1 MTPAGAR
8 ARSVTP
14 AVASSGGGPG
24 PSPTPGRST
33 GTCTGT
39 DTNAGTSPGSGTNA
53 GHDNSPGPTSP
64 NPRNTR
70 RRRYRG
76 SETAW
81 AAFFLAPTAV
91 GLGVFYLWPVLQ
103 TCYYSFTTW
112 GPFGGHTFTGLAN
125 YRALLH
131 DPELRSAFVNTLW
144 YCLLGL
150 AGIPIALVLA
160 AVLARPGRR
169 GVGFYR
175 ALLFLPVV
183 TMPVAVAIVWRWLYA
198 GDYGLVNT
206 LLGKAGI
213 HGPYWISDQHT
224 ALIAVAVV
232 GLWSGVGYT
241 MVILMAGLESIPRQY
256 YEAAQIDG
264 AGPVRQFFALTL
276 PLLSPSL
283 FFVTVLSV
291 IGTLQTFDLVYV
303 LIGGT
308 NPALPQTRSVVYLFY
323 QDAFVNNNRGYAA
336 AIALVLLLVT
346 VALTGFQFRLQ
357 KRWVHYA

>member
-1 MTPAGAR
+1 VTVAGATARPVAPAARTPAA
-8 ARSVTP
+8 
-14 AVASSGGGPG
+14 PG
-24 PSPTPGRST
+24 DR
-33 GTCTGT
+33 
-39 DTNAGTSPGSGTNA
+39 DA
-53 GHDNSPGPTSP
+53 
-64 NPRNTR
+64 R
-70 RRRYRG
+70 RRRRRQRG
-76 SETAW
+76 KEAAW
-81 AAFFLAPTAV
+81 AAFFLAPTAL

-103 TCYYSFTTW
+103 TFYYSFTTW
-112 GPFGGHTFTGLAN
+112 GPFGGHTFSGLAN
-125 YRALLH
+125 YRALVH
-131 DPELRSAFVNTLW
+131 DPDLRSAFVNTLW

-169 GVGFYR
+169 GVGVYR

-198 GDYGLVNT
+198 GDYGLINT
-206 LLGKAGI
+206 LLAKVGI
-213 HGPYWISDQHT
+213 HGPYWISDQST
-224 ALIAVAVV
+224 ALIAVALV
-232 GLWSGVGYT
+232 GLWSSVGYT

-303 LIGGT
+303 LIGQT

-336 AIALVLLLVT
+336 AIAFVLLLVT

>member
-1 MTPAGAR
+1 MTTAGAGAR
-8 ARSVTP
+8 PLAP
-14 AVASSGGGPG
+14 AASALGGGSGGGG
-24 PSPTPGRST
+24 GSSGAT
-33 GTCTGT
+33 GTPS
-39 DTNAGTSPGSGTNA
+39 A
-53 GHDNSPGPTSP
+53 
-64 NPRNTR
+64 RETR
-70 RRRYRG
+70 RRRRRHR
-76 SETAW
+76 STEAAW
-81 AAFFLAPTAV
+81 AAFFLAPTAL

-103 TCYYSFTTW
+103 TFYYSFTTW

-131 DPELRSAFVNTLW
+131 DPDLRSAFVNTLW

-198 GDYGLVNT
+198 GDYGLINT
-206 LLGKAGI
+206 LLGKIGI

-303 LIGGT
+303 LIGQT

-323 QDAFVNNNRGYAA
+323 QDAFVDNNRGYAA
-336 AIALVLLLVT
+336 AIAFVLLLVT